1 MKQHA
6 HSGEARAGRT
16 MGHDGGKR
24 AGANERRTLLPTN
37 CQARPFMPSGV
48 MHLRSDCSYTAT
60 IEQATGKQATGN
72 STSVTGDGQHS
83 KSANVTVGTSNLG
96 IRRSALQLSESDGLQ
111 CASSSLPVSPLITYV
126 QSFCFHTTAA
136 SLLKK

>member
-1 MKQHA
+1 MQQHA
-6 HSGEARAGRT
+6 HAGEARAGRT

-60 IEQATGKQATGN
+60 ILTGEQATGN
-72 STSVTGDGQHS
+72 ITSITGDQ
-83 KSANVTVGTSNLG
+83 KTMN
-96 IRRSALQLSESDGLQ
+96 
-111 CASSSLPVSPLITYV
+111 
-126 QSFCFHTTAA
+126 
-136 SLLKK
+136 

>member
-60 IEQATGKQATGN
+60 ILTGEQASGN
-72 STSVTGDGQHS
+72 STSITGEQ
-83 KSANVTVGTSNLG
+83 A
-96 IRRSALQLSESDGLQ
+96 AWY
-111 CASSSLPVSPLITYV
+111 P
-126 QSFCFHTTAA
+126 HTTACIA
-136 SLLKK
+136 NRLL